1 LIGWGV
7 IVLFSVFTGDVRAYI
22 GVFARAIAFVFVLM
36 IVPKAANAAVVASE
50 LNQNQATRDALFKT
64 LKAAAATQYK
74 FDYMVIY
81 LPPGSLPGVNVRVPV
96 SHIRF
101 SSTVFFA
108 FDKAILEAKAESAV
122 SEFANTV
129 LQDKSFRSILVV
141 GHTDSVGPDA
151 YNATLSLNR
160 AVAVASRLREAGVKE
175 EFLGVV
181 PMGEAQPT
189 STNGTPQG
197 RALNRRV
204 EFFISDVPGAPK
216 KAIELIKF
224 NPCYRNDHEQP
235 IGQVNPECGL
245 GDTRIPLYSG
255 STGQGRPQVMLE
267 LSRDS
272 LNTPTLPTVRD
283 RLPTET
289 LQRPSLKELESD

>member
-1 LIGWGV
+1 
-7 IVLFSVFTGDVRAYI
+7 
-22 GVFARAIAFVFVLM
+22 
-36 IVPKAANAAVVASE
+36 
-50 LNQNQATRDALFKT
+50 
-64 LKAAAATQYK
+64 
-74 FDYMVIY
+74 
-81 LPPGSLPGVNVRVPV
+81 
-96 SHIRF
+96 
-101 SSTVFFA
+101 
-108 FDKAILEAKAESAV
+108 
-122 SEFANTV
+122 
-129 LQDKSFRSILVV
+129 
-141 GHTDSVGPDA
+141 
-151 YNATLSLNR
+151 
-160 AVAVASRLREAGVKE
+160 
-175 EFLGVV
+175 
-181 PMGEAQPT
+181 MGEAQPA

-235 IGQVNPECGL
+235 LGQVNPECGS

-272 LNTPTLPTVRD
+272 LTTPTPPTVRD

-289 LQRPSLKELESD
+289 LQRPSLKELQSD